1 MALKRSGRGG
11 STLPSSL
18 SQINQSANNPSVNS
32 STIFEV
38 PDDGGASVPPDAGPI
53 NFFGYSPTV
62 IHRKKYVD
70 TVFLPQTLVLTTL
83 RQAGALYRTPVY
95 FDAKSK
101 KLQPQ
106 STYPNLLLSTLFVE
120 PLETRIA
127 TAYPESFPI
136 QRRVNR
142 FENPTFPNLLTSTL
156 AVGGTT
162 YTINPSGGF
171 VLSGT
176 ALQLRERVYSPIGS
190 VNFTG
195 TNTFIRQRQYSISG
209 SIAFS
214 GTAPFSTA
222 NTYVITPTGS
232 ITYSGTVVILHD
244 KTYAPSGNIT
254 YAGTNTFIRQ
264 KTYAPTGTIT
274 FTGAPLI
281 IKENVI
287 QPTGNITFSG
297 SSAITFVPFGT
308 PTVTTY
314 LALTGVGK

>member
-1 MALKRSGRGG
+1 MADRYL
-11 STLPSSL
+11 L
-18 SQINQSANNPSVNS
+18 
-32 STIFEV
+32 E
-38 PDDGGASVPPDAGPI
+38 
-53 NFFGYSPTV
+53 
-62 IHRKKYVD
+62 
-70 TVFLPQTLVLTTL
+70 
-83 RQAGALYRTPVY
+83 AGAPDGYLLEDSSGVLLLEDTLLLPFRTTEFITVQRKTNVLQVHLQSSPLNTLYATTSGVPRTPIY
-95 FDAKSK
+95 FEAKSK
-101 KLQPQ
+101 RLQPQ

-120 PLETRIA
+120 PAETRIA

-171 VLSGT
+171 TLSGT

-222 NTYVITPTGS
+222 NTYVINPTGS